1 LKSSAAFKA
10 ATQSISDSAP
20 TPPTQSKPPAG
31 SAAAEAPPQ
40 APTPATTPVK
50 VQRALVADIEKI
62 LEARILKADAADPF
76 DLLVSPQGV
85 YLLGYGVVFTAQL
98 NLIVSPTINP
108 FRQVMS
114 KEDVARVRARK
125 VARLPL
131 LKQTMQQAL
140 INSAASLDP
149 VPQGENVA
157 LSVSI
162 FHFSWENVEGL
173 PQQIVMHAE
182 RRKLLDRANAAAAI
196 RVEEYE

>member
-1 LKSSAAFKA
+1 L
-10 ATQSISDSAP
+10 
-20 TPPTQSKPPAG
+20 KPPAHP
-31 SAAAEAPPQ
+31 AVAEAPAHPAVAE
-40 APTPATTPVK
+40 APAQVSAPAKTPVK

-62 LEARILKADAADPF
+62 LEARILKADMADPF

-85 YLLGYGVVFTAQL
+85 YLHGYGVVFTAQL

-114 KEDVARVRARK
+114 KEDVTRVRARK

-131 LKQTMQQAL
+131 LRETMQQAL
-140 INSAASLDP
+140 ISSAASLDP
-149 VPQGENVA
+149 VPQGENVV